1 MQITGEQ
8 VKRTAAMAK
17 LSLSDEEV
25 PQLRRH
31 LQEFLAHVAM
41 VPPVPEDTE
50 AVTLDAVEGFLH
62 FSGPGQGL
70 RQEEV
75 LALAPDAEQGFI
87 RVPRVMGHD

>member
-50 AVTLDAVEGFLH
+50 AVTLDAVEGSCIFRAWA
-62 FSGPGQGL
+62 GAEA
-70 RQEEV
+70 REV

-87 RVPRVMGHD
+87 RVPPGDGP